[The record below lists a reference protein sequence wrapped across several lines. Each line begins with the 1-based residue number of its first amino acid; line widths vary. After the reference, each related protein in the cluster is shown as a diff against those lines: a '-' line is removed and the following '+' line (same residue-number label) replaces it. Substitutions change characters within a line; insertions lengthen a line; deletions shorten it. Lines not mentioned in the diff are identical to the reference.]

1 MVIGWFG
8 NGDLQELELRAE
20 VIQKLIPID
29 VGLADIKVTS
39 EVEWNI
45 WMSIINIL
53 NYSRQLGQLLKK
65 LAFFS
70 ESGKI
75 NGNMNTESRARRV
88 EKNG

>member
-8 NGDLQELELRAE
+8 NWDLQELELRAE
-20 VIQKLIPID
+20 VIQKLSPID
-29 VGLADIKVTS
+29 VGLAHIEVAS

-70 ESGKI
+70 KSG
-75 NGNMNTESRARRV
+75 
-88 EKNG
+88 